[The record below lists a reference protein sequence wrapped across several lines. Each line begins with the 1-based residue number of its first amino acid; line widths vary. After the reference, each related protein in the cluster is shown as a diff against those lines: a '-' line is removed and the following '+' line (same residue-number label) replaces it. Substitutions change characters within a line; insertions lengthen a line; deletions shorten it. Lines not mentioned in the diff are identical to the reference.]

1 MADRILAL
9 ASGNKH
15 KLEEF
20 GEILAPLGWR
30 VESIRRWLP
39 DLPEPEETEPDLPG
53 NARLKLSF
61 SIDRLRDAALPDAEL
76 PDAVAADD
84 SGLVVPLLDG
94 APGVF
99 SARFAELAGR
109 GFGDQANRAELS
121 RRLALAGIR
130 EPDTTPASF
139 ACAIAFLDLR
149 DGRALDAWA
158 ECEGRVGTVERG
170 SSGFGYD
177 PLFFPLLPGRILS
190 DLTFAQ
196 MPAREKH
203 GLSHRG
209 KALARLA
216 AILPDAPC
224 G

>member
-1 MADRILAL
+1 MAHRILAL

-20 GEILAPLGWR
+20 GEILSPLGWD
-30 VESIRRWLP
+30 VQSIRRWLP

-53 NARLKLSF
+53 NARLKLTF
-61 SIDRLRDAALPDAEL
+61 SVRRLRASIAPDLPE
-76 PDAVAADD
+76 AVAADD

-99 SARFAELAGR
+99 SARFAEMAGR
-109 GFGDQANRAELS
+109 GSGDQANRAELS
-121 RRLALAGIR
+121 RRLALAGV
-130 EPDTTPASF
+130 PKSGTTPAAF

-149 DGRALDAWA
+149 DGRALDAFA
-158 ECEGRVGTVERG
+158 ECQGRAGRLERG

-177 PLFFPLLPGRILS
+177 PLFFPLLPGRIPS
-190 DLTFAQ
+190 ERTFAQ
-196 MPAREKH
+196 MPASEKH
-203 GLSHRG
+203 ALSHRG
-209 KALARLA
+209 KALADLA
-216 AILPDAPC
+216 SVLGA